1 MNSNKMTGSQR
12 AKMEHTPD
20 FGTVMAQVCMLVN
33 VGRIN
38 TTLACEQFAVPFLIY
53 SITLQAPSY
62 SQCDAVYPD
71 MRTALRTYHSI
82 PALQRN
88 EGTRQHMYDAARM
101 KTVLKGCTNK
111 ETPPIA
117 TLRDLLN
124 RQAAGHRPST
134 NPVVALFTFASR
146 STTLSAEHLQ
156 QCEFLDLFLP
166 INVAASDR
174 ARVFLWLMFRY
185 LEDSK
190 GPNPFDPPPHDEKPQ
205 GKLAPKLRRTSKEEF
220 EAENVDTREE
230 IDFGKKMLAYRTEFL
245 NKADTEFAQEQ
256 ISKAQL
262 AGQAQS
268 SSGAGVGSAAGAVE
282 TILTKS
288 FKGPRG
294 VKKKTAI
301 ARALRESEMAAS
313 GGSQAHDG
321 ASSRA
326 SSVPWDG
333 PPMHVPGLGLKQV
346 DAKPLP
352 VTPPVIAPHNLLLT
366 ELERSARENISAPSH
381 VSLVNR
387 A

>member
-1 MNSNKMTGSQR
+1 MTGSQR

-38 TTLACEQFAVPFLIY
+38 TTLACEHVTVPSLTY
-53 SITLQAPSY
+53 SITPETSLY
-62 SQCDAVYPD
+62 SRYDTVYPD

-82 PALQRN
+82 PSLQRN

-101 KTVLKGCTNK
+101 KTVLKGCTAK

-117 TLRDLLN
+117 TLRDLLS
-124 RQAAGHRPST
+124 RQTAGHRPST

-174 ARVFLWLMFRY
+174 ARVFLWLMYRY

-190 GPNPFDPPPHDEKPQ
+190 GPNPFDPPPNNEKPQ

-220 EAENVDTREE
+220 DMENVDTKDE
-230 IDFGKKMLAYRTEFL
+230 IEFGKKMLAYRTEFL
-245 NKADTEFAQEQ
+245 NKADSEFAQEQ
-256 ISKAQL
+256 MKAQL
-262 AGQAQS
+262 AGQSQS
-268 SSGAGVGSAAGAVE
+268 SSGAAVGPASGVVEATPRQAVKGSRA
-282 TILTKS
+282 T
-288 FKGPRG
+288 
-294 VKKKTAI
+294 KKKTAI
-301 ARALRESEMAAS
+301 TRALRESELAAS
-313 GGSQAHDG
+313 GGSQAQDG
-321 ASSRA
+321 VSSRA

-333 PPMHVPGLGLKQV
+333 PTLHAAGLKQV
-346 DAKPLP
+346 DTKPP
-352 VTPPVIAPHNLLLT
+352 PATPPVVAPHNLLLT